1 LVPSNEDLGND
12 YIVFPLRFTG
22 VAASAAAANSEPFM
36 ISFAKSAVAPDS
48 YSFKCALPSGDP
60 AGEVIRI
67 RLSRHQADGYLE
79 GEDSLAK
86 PFQFALRYSH

>member
-1 LVPSNEDLGND
+1 MRLAFRRSCV
-12 YIVFPLRFTG
+12 
-22 VAASAAAANSEPFM
+22 
-36 ISFAKSAVAPDS
+36 
-48 YSFKCALPSGDP
+48 
-60 AGEVIRI
+60 GEVIRI